1 MYETYTA
8 NSPESQQLLQQWTS
22 KNEELKAIK
31 KEMSQIRKEISKLA
45 KFKVGEVIKDTATG
59 KEHVVR
65 FIKVDEFFL
74 GSSNPEI
81 NFRYETHPIKKDGTV
96 SKNFSNIHNYD
107 NIVSTGKFIDL
118 I

>member
-45 KFKVGEVIKDTATG
+45 KFKVGEVIKDVETG
-59 KEHVVR
+59 KEHVIR
-65 FIKVDEFFL
+65 FVNVDEFFL
-74 GSSNPEI
+74 SSSNPEI

-96 SKNFSNIHNYD
+96 SKNFSNIHDYD
-107 NIVSTGKFIDL
+107 NIVSTGRFIN